1 MRIMA
6 HLALR
11 AAAPS
16 KQSISVLTTVRPIF
30 STAPRHSST
39 NKDEPKQ
46 NAKEISSG
54 KPQEKPSQSAD
65 GPQRMQSMAQADEDL
80 RRRLEEMSGEGGAAG
95 IEYEDGK
102 PQAMKRSV
110 RNNMFR
116 YI

>member
-1 MRIMA
+1 VVA
-6 HLALR
+6 
-11 AAAPS
+11 
-16 KQSISVLTTVRPIF
+16 
-30 STAPRHSST
+30 
-39 NKDEPKQ
+39 DEPKQ
-46 NAKEISSG
+46 NAKEMSSG
-54 KPQEKPSQSAD
+54 KPQEKRSQSAD
-65 GPQRMQSMAQADEDL
+65 GTQRMQSMAQADEDL